1 MKTKFQRE
9 IKLKRVTSFSKN
21 KIEYNEKTEIVKQV
35 HKDALWKVPQNWRR
49 LLTIPSKGSAG
60 PRMARIGK

>member
-1 MKTKFQRE
+1 MKKN
-9 IKLKRVTSFSKN
+9 KLKRVTNFSKN
-21 KIEYNEKTEIVKQV
+21 KIEYNWKTEIVEQLY
-35 HKDALWKVPQNWRR
+35 KDALWKVPQNWRR

>member
-1 MKTKFQRE
+1 MKIKFQSKD
-9 IKLKRVTSFSKN
+9 KLKRVTYLSKN

-35 HKDALWKVPQNWRR
+35 HKDALWKVPQNWKR